1 MGAFDMAWNLLKAI
15 PSQQELL
22 EDTGSTRHLPQV
34 EDIEHGISYSS
45 FGTMHP
51 QARSM
56 SQRAFRQGKTRGFPL
71 IERQPR
77 QGDKGAASE
86 EARKDEVRPYS
97 KMVEGVTRNEETLDP
112 NDKSRMKFP
121 QENTDYLV

>member
-1 MGAFDMAWNLLKAI
+1 MAWNLLKAI

-34 EDIEHGISYSS
+34 DDEEYGISYSS
-45 FGTMHP
+45 FGTIHP
-51 QARSM
+51 QAQSM
-56 SQRAFRQGKTRGFPL
+56 AQRAFRQGKIRGFPF
-71 IERQPR
+71 IERQAR
-77 QGDKGAASE
+77 QGDKGAASK

-97 KMVEGVTRNEETLDP
+97 MMVEGVTENERTLDP

-121 QENTDYLV
+121 Q

>member
-1 MGAFDMAWNLLKAI
+1 MTAFDMAWNLLKAI

-22 EDTGSTRHLPQV
+22 EDTGSTRHLPIYDDEEYGV
-34 EDIEHGISYSS
+34 RFRS
-45 FGTMHP
+45 FGTVHP

-56 SQRAFRQGKTRGFPL
+56 SQRAFRQGKIRGFPF
-71 IERQPR
+71 IERQAR

-97 KMVEGVTRNEETLDP
+97 MMVEGVTRNERTLDP
-112 NDKSRMKFP
+112 NDESRMKFP
-121 QENTDYLV
+121 Q